1 MTAFLQVASRCR
13 STSLLGSFS
22 EPITASSGA
31 VSTHKPAPARRRP
44 PRQSRPAGLCA
55 GVQPRRRSAKL
66 QAGWARSPVKRRPT
80 QLFLAITEAWE
91 SSCAPREGAR
101 RGARPSHVERRL
113 AAALVPRHLA
123 SGCRMPPESG
133 VAPAPIRAQRPLC
146 ARIGRRSHRHAHAGY
161 TLHLVNQDRGLRG
174 LVSRSRPGGRR
185 RHYTPYGLEG
195 RRTALPHSPPPPVP
209 GSSART
215 AAGLQ
220 ALPRPSEA
228 IGSAGYLP
236 HRARLGSGARPACAM
251 SCVWE
256 VRSRGF

>member
-1 MTAFLQVASRCR
+1 M
-13 STSLLGSFS
+13 GSFS

-55 GVQPRRRSAKL
+55 GVQPRMRSAKL

-113 AAALVPRHLA
+113 TAALVPRHLA

-185 RHYTPYGLEG
+185 RHHTPYGARGAPHCTASLAAAARARIVGMHGG
-195 RRTALPHSPPPPVP
+195 RPAGASTRVRSNRKSGPSAASRPPRLR
-209 GSSART
+209 G
-215 AAGLQ
+215 AAGV
-220 ALPRPSEA
+220 R
-228 IGSAGYLP
+228 
-236 HRARLGSGARPACAM
+236 HVLGLGGA
-251 SCVWE
+251 
-256 VRSRGF
+256 F